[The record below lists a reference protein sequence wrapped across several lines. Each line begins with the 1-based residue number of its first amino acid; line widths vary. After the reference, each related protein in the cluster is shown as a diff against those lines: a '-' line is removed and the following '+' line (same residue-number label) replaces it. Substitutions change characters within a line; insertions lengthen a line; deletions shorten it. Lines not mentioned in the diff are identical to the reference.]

1 MTKIAFAEHQALARQ
16 LVMLHRS
23 GSLPHAILLSS
34 ASGLGLDAVAHAV
47 GTSLLCDANEEW
59 ACTRCRG
66 CELVAAGSHGDYR
79 WVSPG
84 EGKTGIGV
92 EQVRLAIDFMSKTS
106 AYGSQKVLVFSG
118 ADRMSSAAAN
128 ALLKTLEEPPGN
140 SVIILLA
147 DRAWFLP
154 ATIRSRCQSW
164 RLPPLS
170 ESACRSYIREHG
182 LIPPEDDQTTRRSL
196 ERLVVDHATG
206 RADSNEQVA
215 LAICD
220 ILDAGGSSDE
230 LSRTL
235 QQNELTEGIQAVLL
249 VLEERLRSQL
259 YGNSSVLALLHLHRV
274 VATLLQRIRGGAI
287 PAKETACYEVANLV
301 VQAARNQLAELQRG
315 LDVVGA

>member
-1 MTKIAFAEHQALARQ
+1 M
-16 LVMLHRS
+16 
-23 GSLPHAILLSS
+23 
-34 ASGLGLDAVAHAV
+34 
-47 GTSLLCDANEEW
+47 
-59 ACTRCRG
+59 
-66 CELVAAGSHGDYR
+66 
-79 WVSPG
+79 
-84 EGKTGIGV
+84 
-92 EQVRLAIDFMSKTS
+92 
-106 AYGSQKVLVFSG
+106 
-118 ADRMSSAAAN
+118 
-128 ALLKTLEEPPGN
+128 
-140 SVIILLA
+140 
-147 DRAWFLP
+147 
-154 ATIRSRCQSW
+154 
-164 RLPPLS
+164 S

>member
-16 LVMLHRS
+16 LVMLHLS

-140 SVIILLA
+140 SAIILLA

-259 YGNSSVLALLHLHRV
+259 YGNSSVLALLYLHRV